1 MYPAPACIGAPFEE
15 GMTMTCPNCGAQTT
29 PDMKF
34 CISCGTK
41 LPEAEAQAA
50 APQEE
55 AAPEIPLEVQQPTVP
70 YQTTQAQDPQHQAQP
85 YVPPASQ
92 PQQPYTPPADQA
104 QQPYT
109 QVPPTQGV
117 PQAAPIPQ
125 QYMYEGAI
133 YPMTSTDR
141 MLRLINFICCCVSIA
156 ISFWAIIPLAWMI
169 PVTYISW
176 GIYKGKKRNT
186 VAFGV
191 CTLLFTNIVG
201 GILLLCS
208 NKDQ

>member
-55 AAPEIPLEVQQPTVP
+55 AAPEIPVEVQQPTVT
-70 YQTTQAQDPQHQAQP
+70 YQTTQA
-85 YVPPASQ
+85 
-92 PQQPYTPPADQA
+92 
-104 QQPYT
+104 